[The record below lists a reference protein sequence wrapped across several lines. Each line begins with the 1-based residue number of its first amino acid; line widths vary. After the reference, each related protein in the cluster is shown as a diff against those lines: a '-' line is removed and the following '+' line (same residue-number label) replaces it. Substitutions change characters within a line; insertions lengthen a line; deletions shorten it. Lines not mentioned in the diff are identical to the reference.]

1 MDKGRPCGVLCRI
14 AAALA
19 EIFSQTQEEPL
30 SLRPGE
36 VAKRA
41 NVPHQIVGEVFKA
54 LAERGYMEC
63 VRTARGLTCAV
74 PPGSPLRSASREEV
88 YRLLEAL

>member
-1 MDKGRPCGVLCRI
+1 MDGGRPCGVLCRI

-19 EIFSQTQEEPL
+19 EVFSQTQEGPL
-30 SLRPGE
+30 SLRPTD

-41 NVPHQIVGEVFKA
+41 MVPRQVVGEVFKA

-63 VRTARGLTCAV
+63 VKTARGLTCVV
-74 PPGSPLRSASREEV
+74 PQGSPLRSADRGEV
-88 YRLLEAL
+88 CRILETL